1 MTTRAPTRAAS
12 NRFSAARLTDVLAMF
27 VVCFLSLLLL
37 VYVGIGEGQRTYA
50 GFLSAK
56 MAAQGEIVQNAMA
69 GHLRAGLALR
79 QFVGFQLLS
88 TQIFESDPSV
98 LTIAAT
104 DRADKVVFVNRQ
116 SQISESVPHAFGF
129 GHETKRGETMYAN
142 ERFEVRQ
149 SDAFIT
155 VTLPLKSKFE
165 TVGSLWVVMPRS
177 IVQTAVG
184 VALLPLLAFIAV
196 LSALFSWFVIS
207 AKDGDESQRTR
218 RQKIGLAACFMV
230 TSIVVVGLLVALY
243 SDGAQAKAKALASS
257 LSERVGAITDSRIDL
272 TAIEGID
279 KSFTDYQV
287 FNSDI
292 ESIGLLQGGTYFIHT
307 DPSRVGTQWKKANNA
322 FEYKVALPDDLQGQK
337 QEVTVVL
344 PVDVVYKAVGN
355 SAKNFVV
362 LFFASGFL
370 AALVLQLANA
380 MRKGSHVEPS
390 AAEVANSALE
400 KVKPVLFLAVFIDN
414 LSASFLPQ
422 LIRGYGDAAQA
433 PAFMSSV
440 AFMAYFICFAAIL
453 VPAAKL
459 AQRIGSKP
467 LLWSGAMAIALGLGI
482 LAVTGNFELVI
493 LARVLAGLGQGVL
506 FIGVQTLVLAAA
518 SNMTNQTKANG
529 IIVYNFNAG
538 MVSGMAIGSLLVL
551 YMGANG
557 VFTFG
562 LMGAVALT
570 IYSMAVIPPL
580 LSPPGA
586 PTVKTTDSFFRV
598 IRSFEFLRI
607 MLLVGIPSKAVMT
620 GVIMFGL
627 PILLSNLAFESDE
640 IGQIIMFYALGVLMA
655 NHLVS
660 NTKFSTNRVLS
671 AGMLLG
677 SFGLLLIGFLGFL
690 GVQWATDH
698 AVLMSMGLVVG
709 VLVVGLGHGAINA
722 PVVTYVANTDVAKNV
737 GAATATSLY
746 RVLERVGHVL
756 GPMMVGQLLVLS
768 GHSVVLV
775 GWIGAALLVFTVLFE
790 VGRATP
796 GQRVDVK

>member
-1 MTTRAPTRAAS
+1 MTPRATPTPVSKKGSLTRLP
-12 NRFSAARLTDVLAMF
+12 DVLAMF
-27 VVCFLSLLLL
+27 AVSFLSLLLL
-37 VYVGIGEGQRTYA
+37 VYVGIGEGQRTYV

-69 GHLRAGLALR
+69 GHLRGGLALR
-79 QFVGFQLLS
+79 QFVGFQLYS
-88 TQIFESDPSV
+88 AQIFESDSSV
-98 LTIAAT
+98 LVIAAT
-104 DRADKVVFVNRQ
+104 DRADKVVFVNKQ
-116 SQISESVPHAFGF
+116 SHTRESVPDNFDVVLDA
-129 GHETKRGETMYAN
+129 RQGEKMYAN

-149 SDAFIT
+149 SEAFIT
-155 VTLPLKSKFE
+155 VALPLKSKFE

-177 IVQTAVG
+177 IVQTAVD
-184 VALLPLLAFIAV
+184 VALFPLLAFIAA
-196 LSALFSWFVIS
+196 LSALFSWFVVS
-207 AKDGDESQRTR
+207 AKDADESKRTR
-218 RQKIGLAACFMV
+218 RQKIGLAACFLI
-230 TSIVVVGLLVALY
+230 TSVVVVGLLVALY

-257 LSERVGAITDSRIDL
+257 LSERVGAISDARIDL
-272 TAIEGID
+272 ADIEGID
-279 KSFTDYQV
+279 KSFTDYRV
-287 FNSDI
+287 FNPDI
-292 ESIGLLQGGTYFIHT
+292 ESIGLLQAGTYSIHT
-307 DPSRVGTQWKKANNA
+307 DPSRVGTRWEETKNA

-380 MRKGSHVEPS
+380 MQKGSPAETS
-390 AAEVANSALE
+390 TAEVANSALE
-400 KVKPVLFLAVFIDN
+400 KVKPVLFLAVFVDN

-459 AQRIGSKP
+459 AQRIGPKP

-482 LAVTGNFELVI
+482 LVMTGNFALVI
-493 LARVLAGLGQGVL
+493 LARVLEGLGQGVL
-506 FIGVQTLVLAAA
+506 FIGVQTLVLAAS
-518 SNMTNQTKANG
+518 SNMANQTKANG

-551 YMGANG
+551 YVGAEG
-557 VFTFG
+557 VFMFG

-570 IYSMAVIPPL
+570 IYTMAVIPPL

-586 PTVKTTDSFFRV
+586 TTVKTTDSFVRV
-598 IRSFEFLRI
+598 IRNFEFLRV

-627 PILLSNLAFESDE
+627 PILLSHLAFESDE
-640 IGQIIMFYALGVLMA
+640 IGQIIMFYALGVLLA
-655 NHLVS
+655 NRVVS
-660 NTKFSTNRVLS
+660 NTTLPTNRVLS
-671 AGMLLG
+671 GGMLLG
-677 SFGLLLIGFLGFL
+677 SLGLLLIGFFGWL
-690 GVQWATDH
+690 GVQWAIDH
-698 AVLMSMGLVVG
+698 AVLMSLGLVVG
-709 VLVVGLGHGAINA
+709 VLAVGLGHGAINA
-722 PVVTYVANTDVAKNV
+722 PVVTYVANTDLAKNV
-737 GAATATSLY
+737 GVVTTTSLY

-775 GWIGAALLVFTVLFE
+775 GWIGAALLLFTLVFHI
-790 VGRATP
+790 GRATP
-796 GQRVDVK
+796 GKRAEET